1 MPIFSF
7 EWEENEA
14 EGRATGIQ
22 TWEERYDIL
31 FSKEKIQ
38 ELYDSGMITAM
49 TQFSIET
56 GSRNYGGFSYEV
68 FMERDFDDLVY
79 FGQNGK
85 FPTAEEK
92 AILTAPPSK
101 RMGIKNA

>member
-1 MPIFSF
+1 
-7 EWEENEA
+7 
-14 EGRATGIQ
+14 
-22 TWEERYDIL
+22 
-31 FSKEKIQ
+31 
-38 ELYDSGMITAM
+38 
-49 TQFSIET
+49 
-56 GSRNYGGFSYEV
+56 
-68 FMERDFDDLVY
+68 MERDFDDLVY